1 MQSFKVRMA
10 QRGLITL
17 PQKVRQAYNI
27 RPGQEMNLMDLDGVF
42 VLSARPS
49 QVDAMADRIAEE
61 LGQRGE
67 TLESMLAALRE
78 ARAEHA

>member
-1 MQSFKVRMA
+1 MQSFRVRIA

-27 RPGQEMNLMDLDGVF
+27 RPGQEMNLMDLDGVL

-49 QVDAMADRIAEE
+49 QVDAIADRIAEE

-67 TLESMLAALRE
+67 SLESMLAALRQ
-78 ARAEHA
+78 ARADHA